1 VNARQAGD
9 FPLHGAAQNGQL
21 EMVKLLLAHGA
32 DVNANASGKTP
43 LAIVFEKGHHE
54 VASLLRQHGGKE

>member
-1 VNARQAGD
+1 
-9 FPLHGAAQNGQL
+9 
-21 EMVKLLLAHGA
+21 MVKLLLAHGA